1 MGQLESDMARDFEV
15 VEGEQEKASEIVK
28 EVDSIFTGKTKE
40 QKSNIVSINVRGIN
54 RATAFQAYMEDY
66 YGFRIN
72 ALDALIESKLLVVKS
87 RDGWGTEKL
96 TQLMST
102 LQSKIETNIGMPQA
116 SVTDKLAGK
125 DRR

>member
-1 MGQLESDMARDFEV
+1 MGRLEEDMARDFETV
-15 VEGEQEKASEIVK
+15 PGETEKASEIVK

-54 RATAFQAYMEDY
+54 RAMAFQSYMEDY

-72 ALDALIESKLLVVKS
+72 SLDTLIESKLLVVKS
-87 RDGWGTEKL
+87 RDGWGTDKL

-102 LQSKIETNIGMPQA
+102 LQSKVETNIGMPQA
-116 SVTDKLAGK
+116 SAVDKLAGK

>member
-40 QKSNIVSINVRGIN
+40 QKSNIVSVNVRGIN
-54 RATAFQAYMEDY
+54 RAMAFQAYMEDY
-66 YGFRIN
+66 CGFRIN
-72 ALDALIESKLLVVKS
+72 SLDTLIESKLLVVKS

>member
-1 MGQLESDMARDFEV
+1 MGRLEEDMARDFEIV
-15 VEGEQEKASEIVK
+15 PGETEKASEIVK
-28 EVDSIFTGKTKE
+28 EMDSIATEKTIE
-40 QKSNIVSINVRGIN
+40 QKSNIIAVNVRGIN
-54 RATAFQAYMEDY
+54 RAEAFQSYMENY
-66 YGFRIN
+66 YGFRIRS
-72 ALDALIESKLLVVKS
+72 LDRLIESKLLVVKS